1 MVIDGST
8 TITPGGS
15 QRTRKVLVIDD
26 SATIVELVRHAV
38 LRHGDFEVVVAY
50 NGVDGLE
57 QFYRERPD
65 CVVVDVKMPGLD
77 GFQVVRT
84 IRGDTSSAN
93 TPLVILSALH
103 GEDETLTGLLSGV
116 DAYLP
121 KPFAPSLLVATLD
134 RVMAITPDERAERI
148 ERLAS
153 DSEPEG
159 AS

>member
-1 MVIDGST
+1 MIAEST
-8 TITPGGS
+8 EAGHSGS
-15 QRTRKVLVIDD
+15 QRMKKVLVIDD
-26 SATIVELVRHAV
+26 NATIVELVRHAM
-38 LRHGDFEVVVAY
+38 LQRGGFEVVVAY
-50 NGVDGLE
+50 NGVEGLE

-65 CVVVDVKMPGLD
+65 CVVVDVKMPELD
-77 GFQVVRT
+77 GFKVVRA
-84 IRGDTSSAN
+84 IRGDTSSAH

-121 KPFAPSLLVATLD
+121 KPFAPSLLIATLE
-134 RVMAITPDERAERI
+134 RVMAITPDERSERI

-153 DSEPEG
+153 EGKPGG

>member
-1 MVIDGST
+1 MIEGPVAVGPS
-8 TITPGGS
+8 GN
-15 QRTRKVLVIDD
+15 QRMRKVLVIDD
-26 SATIVELVRHAV
+26 NATIVELVRHAM
-38 LRHGDFEVVVAY
+38 LQRGGFEVIVAY
-50 NGVDGLE
+50 NGVEGLE

-65 CVVVDVKMPGLD
+65 CVVVDVKMPELD
-77 GFQVVRT
+77 GFKVVRA

-116 DAYLP
+116 DAYVP

-134 RVMAITPDERAERI
+134 RVMAITPDERSERI

-153 DSEPEG
+153 AGEPG
-159 AS
+159 DAS